1 MAWRTVGWAAA
12 ALIFAGLAWAQ
23 GGVPESADTGDSR
36 LISLWLMWALA
47 WVLLAAALCIA
58 MFKLYSYWPG
68 TEHWLVAAT
77 LVVMPPVSTF
87 LTTAHLPLL
96 GWLFPR
102 DGGIDYASIFAFWVV
117 VALCFG
123 VAWRFVKA
131 RTRWLKSPSELA
143 NPSAG
148 RSPYP
153 DLLTTRGTDAD
164 MARAHLRPAPQDR
177 SMGSESS
184 AESRTGGTD
193 AAARPNGAPA
203 PSSVPRAPADPEQ
216 ARMSE
221 RKAQASHVATDSIF
235 ISYRRQDSADVTG
248 RIYDR
253 LIQRYDRK
261 QVFKD
266 VDSIPLGVDF
276 RAHLGDVVGRCNLLL
291 AVIGPQWL
299 NVVGPNGRRLDDV
312 GDFVRIEIEAA
323 LARNIPVIP
332 LLVGGAE
339 LPSERELPPSL
350 AAITFRNG
358 IAVRPDPDFHRDMDR
373 LIAGLELHQ
382 SR

>member
-1 MAWRTVGWAAA
+1 MPWRAVGWASAT
-12 ALIFAGLAWAQ
+12 LIFTGLAWAQ
-23 GGVPESADTGDSR
+23 GGVPEAADTWDSR

-47 WVLLAAALCIA
+47 WALLAAGLCIA
-58 MFKLYSYWPG
+58 LFKLYSYLPDA
-68 TEHWLVAAT
+68 ERWLVPAT
-77 LVVMPPVSTF
+77 LVALPLVSTV
-87 LTTAHLPLL
+87 LTTAHVPLL
-96 GWLFPR
+96 GWLLPR
-102 DGGIDYASIFAFWVV
+102 DGGIEYASIFAFWVV
-117 VALCFG
+117 VALGFG
-123 VAWRFVKA
+123 AAWRFVKA
-131 RTRWLKSPSELA
+131 RSSWLKSPSEQPA
-143 NPSAG
+143 AAAVA
-148 RSPYP
+148 RSSDP
-153 DLLTTRGTDAD
+153 DSTAARSIDAD
-164 MARAHLRPAPQDR
+164 SARPHARPAPQAKP
-177 SMGSESS
+177 MGSESR
-184 AESRTGGTD
+184 AESRANVTD
-193 AAARPNGAPA
+193 ATARPDEAPA
-203 PSSVPRAPADPEQ
+203 PSSVPHRPVDPERAPARKPEPN
-216 ARMSE
+216 R
-221 RKAQASHVATDSIF
+221 VATDSIF

-253 LIQRYDRK
+253 LLQRFDRK

-291 AVIGPQWL
+291 AIIGPQWL
-299 NVVGPNGRRLDDV
+299 SVVGPNGRRLDDV

-382 SR
+382 RG